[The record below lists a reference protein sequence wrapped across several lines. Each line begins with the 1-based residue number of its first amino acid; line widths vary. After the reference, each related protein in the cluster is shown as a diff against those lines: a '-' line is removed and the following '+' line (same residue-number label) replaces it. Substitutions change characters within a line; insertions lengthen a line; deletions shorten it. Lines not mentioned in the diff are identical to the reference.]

1 MKTTALLMF
10 VAVAGSMAAAGQ
22 GSIERLDGTRLG
34 AVDVDAT
41 VIRLIRAAQVTGA
54 GVAIFN
60 DGRPVHMKA
69 YGFRDTEK
77 QLPLTHDSVMT
88 AASFTKSAFAYM
100 VLQLV
105 DEGVIDLDAPIERYL
120 LRPLPE
126 YDGYES
132 LASDPRYKLL
142 TARMLLDHSS
152 GFANLRVLEPGRKT
166 TIHFDPGSRYAYSG
180 QGIQLLQLVVETV
193 TKKAVEDLMR
203 DRIFRPFGM
212 TRTSMVWQERFESDF
227 ANGYDE
233 YGRSLGPQ
241 RRRKS
246 DAAGS
251 MQTTIADF
259 SRFMQSVVE
268 GKRLRARTRALMT
281 TPQIQIFSRRQFPT
295 LSPDTTDE
303 NRAIRLSYGLG
314 WGLYTT
320 PYGDA
325 FFKEGHDEGWRNYA
339 VYFAKPS
346 IGIVIITNSSNGEG
360 IFKAL
365 LESLLKNTFTPIEWE
380 GFIPYDQLPRR
391 ASRP

>member
-1 MKTTALLMF
+1 
-10 VAVAGSMAAAGQ
+10 
-22 GSIERLDGTRLG
+22 
-34 AVDVDAT
+34 
-41 VIRLIRAAQVTGA
+41 
-54 GVAIFN
+54 
-60 DGRPVHMKA
+60 
-69 YGFRDTEK
+69 
-77 QLPLTHDSVMT
+77 
-88 AASFTKSAFAYM
+88 
-100 VLQLV
+100 
-105 DEGVIDLDAPIERYL
+105 
-120 LRPLPE
+120 
-126 YDGYES
+126 
-132 LASDPRYKLL
+132 
-142 TARMLLDHSS
+142 MLLDHSS
-152 GFANLRVLEPGRKT
+152 EFANLRVLEPGRKT

-259 SRFMQSVVE
+259 SRFMQAVAG

-281 TPQIQIFSRRQFPT
+281 TPQIQIVSRRQFPT
-295 LSPDTTDE
+295 LSPDITDE

-325 FFKEGHDEGWRNYA
+325 CFKEGHDEGWRNYT
-339 VYFAKPS
+339 VYFSKAR
-346 IGIVIITNSSNGEG
+346 IGIVIMTNSSNGEG
-360 IFKAL
+360 VFKEL
-365 LESLLKNTFTPIEWE
+365 LESLLRNTFTPIEWE
-380 GFIPYDQLPRR
+380 GFTPYEQLPPRR
-391 ASRP
+391 PPA